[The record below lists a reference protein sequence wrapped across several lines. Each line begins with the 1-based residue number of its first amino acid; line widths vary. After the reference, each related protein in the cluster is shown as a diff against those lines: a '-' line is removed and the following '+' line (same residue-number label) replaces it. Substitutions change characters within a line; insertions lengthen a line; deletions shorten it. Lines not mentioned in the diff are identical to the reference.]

1 MNYSNFIAVEKPTQ
15 QYSAPNGLE
24 VLNPYSNS
32 NLGYSSI
39 ENTTT
44 QQPAIDKLTQYLKS
58 LKIQEPSDLYNYDSS
73 PKTTTSQKNTRA
85 YVKSTLIQKFN
96 LSNEQASALTGV
108 WYAESNLKPHIH
120 EIGKESNPYAG
131 QGIAQWT
138 GKQRQQ
144 HARDIYK
151 RIYGKDKQ
159 IKQMTLDEQINV
171 AVAEFKER
179 TGNWQRFLN
188 AKNLNEAVDIVWR
201 GYENGGTNQLASMA
215 QMRNVY
221 RGNTDKQLRDRL
233 RFSREIFNL

>member
-1 MNYSNFIAVEKPTQ
+1 MNLLKYEPADYFKMDIPDFFEYTSIDPEII
-15 QYSAPNGLE
+15 
-24 VLNPYSNS
+24 NPYSDL
-32 NLGYSSI
+32 NLGIQQDMDEYQYDEQEQDVSI
-39 ENTTT
+39 DRSDTKKYIKSVLM
-44 QQPAIDKLTQYLKS
+44 QQ
-58 LKIQEPSDLYNYDSS
+58 YD
-73 PKTTTSQKNTRA
+73 
-85 YVKSTLIQKFN
+85 

-120 EIGKESNPYAG
+120 EIGKESNHYAG
-131 QGIAQWT
+131 QGIVQWT

-221 RGNTDKQLRDRL
+221 RGNADKQLRDRL

>member
-1 MNYSNFIAVEKPTQ
+1 MNLLKYEPTD
-15 QYSAPNGLE
+15 YFKMDITDFFEYTSIDPE
-24 VLNPYSNS
+24 IINPYSDL
-32 NLGYSSI
+32 NLGI
-39 ENTTT
+39 
-44 QQPAIDKLTQYLKS
+44 QQDVDEYQYDEQEQDVQIDR
-58 LKIQEPSDLYNYDSS
+58 SDT
-73 PKTTTSQKNTRA
+73 KK
-85 YVKSTLIQKFN
+85 YVKSVLMQQYD

-138 GKQRQQ
+138 GRQRQQ

-221 RGNTDKQLRDRL
+221 RGNADKQLRDRL